1 MNRVFDVATAIVI
14 VAAITVLVR
23 PNSKGPD
30 LVNALGG
37 SFTGALQAAT
47 AF

>member
-1 MNRVFDVATAIVI
+1 MNKIVDVATLVFT

-23 PNSKGPD
+23 PNSKGPE
-30 LVNALGG
+30 LVKAIGD
-37 SFTGALQAAT
+37 SFSNVVKSAT

>member
-1 MNRVFDVATAIVI
+1 MNRIVDIATLAFT

-23 PNSKGPD
+23 PNSKGPEFVRSIGD
-30 LVNALGG
+30 
-37 SFTGALQAAT
+37 SFANVIKSAT

>member
-1 MNRVFDVATAIVI
+1 MNKVFDVAGAIVI

-30 LVNALGG
+30 LVKAITSGFSDVLK
-37 SFTGALQAAT
+37 SAT